1 MNILSMKKMFY
12 ILLSNWKKVLVL
24 ITLVTIVLFKNYW
37 LPFFIILCILTY
49 YLVHFSLEKIVNLVI
64 RKILKGVFLLLCA
77 LVLSIITKMLVG
89 EIYRI
94 PGSSMKN
101 TLFPEDV
108 VIVNKLTYGPR
119 LPRNPYDISW
129 IKLD

>member
-1 MNILSMKKMFY
+1 MKKMFY